1 MAQKSNDEVEFTSK
15 CNIHLIFTPSM
26 NKQSG
31 KGGKVNY
38 GLTIQ
43 GVTRNNFY
51 SYQIAHSSHIVS
63 GFFHEE
69 GDIVIK

>member
-1 MAQKSNDEVEFTSK
+1 
-15 CNIHLIFTPSM
+15 M

-69 GDIVIK
+69 GDSVIK